1 MKARAA
7 TLQPGD
13 RVLVKIVAFDGKHK
27 ISDRWET
34 NAYIVESQP
43 NPDIP
48 VYTVRPEGGEGSKR
62 TLHRNLLLPI
72 GALPFHSE
80 HHERKKEKQA
90 FKSAT
95 PKTRN
100 SPTNNNCKET
110 DSDQDENNHIS
121 LYFPSDTEMIGI
133 SGGSDM
139 ADTEDMSV
147 RTRVDDDLAGG
158 NFITDSSS
166 EGLAVDDN
174 SSSHDEGNP
183 SVGEEFVS
191 ATSVDD
197 DNQSGHIAE
206 QSGSMSPEHTV
217 TSIDNSSEVSRHT
230 KVESPSNIT
239 TDRLKTENS
248 SLPVP
253 APRSSSRVPK
263 TPTWMTSGDYVMSQ
277 AVNEP
282 DWLTKVRILQSLHMN
297 GDFKNMP
304 DTVSNAII
312 SIMVDTPK

>member
-1 MKARAA
+1 
-7 TLQPGD
+7 
-13 RVLVKIVAFDGKHK
+13 
-27 ISDRWET
+27 
-34 NAYIVESQP
+34 
-43 NPDIP
+43 
-48 VYTVRPEGGEGSKR
+48 
-62 TLHRNLLLPI
+62 
-72 GALPFHSE
+72 
-80 HHERKKEKQA
+80 
-90 FKSAT
+90 
-95 PKTRN
+95 
-100 SPTNNNCKET
+100 
-110 DSDQDENNHIS
+110 
-121 LYFPSDTEMIGI
+121 MIGI

-147 RTRVDDDLAGG
+147 RTRVDHDLAGG

-197 DNQSGHIAE
+197 NDQSGHTAE

-217 TSIDNSSEVSRHT
+217 TSIDNSSEVSSHT
-230 KVESPSNIT
+230 RVERASNIT

-253 APRSSSRVPK
+253 APRRSSRVPK
-263 TPTWMTSGDYVMSQ
+263 TPTLMTSGDYVMFQ

-297 GDFKNMP
+297 GDFKKY
-304 DTVSNAII
+304 A
-312 SIMVDTPK
+312 

>member
-1 MKARAA
+1 
-7 TLQPGD
+7 
-13 RVLVKIVAFDGKHK
+13 
-27 ISDRWET
+27 
-34 NAYIVESQP
+34 
-43 NPDIP
+43 
-48 VYTVRPEGGEGSKR
+48 
-62 TLHRNLLLPI
+62 
-72 GALPFHSE
+72 
-80 HHERKKEKQA
+80 
-90 FKSAT
+90 
-95 PKTRN
+95 
-100 SPTNNNCKET
+100 
-110 DSDQDENNHIS
+110 
-121 LYFPSDTEMIGI
+121 MIGI

-174 SSSHDEGNP
+174 FSSHNEGNP

-191 ATSVDD
+191 ATSTD
-197 DNQSGHIAE
+197 DNDQSGHTAE

-230 KVESPSNIT
+230 RVESPSNIT

-248 SLPVP
+248 YLPVP
-253 APRSSSRVPK
+253 APRRSSRVPK

-282 DWLTKVRILQSLHMN
+282 DWLTKVRILQSLHIN

>member
-1 MKARAA
+1 
-7 TLQPGD
+7 
-13 RVLVKIVAFDGKHK
+13 
-27 ISDRWET
+27 
-34 NAYIVESQP
+34 
-43 NPDIP
+43 
-48 VYTVRPEGGEGSKR
+48 
-62 TLHRNLLLPI
+62 
-72 GALPFHSE
+72 
-80 HHERKKEKQA
+80 
-90 FKSAT
+90 
-95 PKTRN
+95 
-100 SPTNNNCKET
+100 
-110 DSDQDENNHIS
+110 
-121 LYFPSDTEMIGI
+121 MIGI

-147 RTRVDDDLAGG
+147 RTRVDDDLAGR

-197 DNQSGHIAE
+197 NNQSGHTAE

-230 KVESPSNIT
+230 RVESPSNIT

-253 APRSSSRVPK
+253 APRRSSRVPK
-263 TPTWMTSGDYVMSQ
+263 TPTWMTSGDYIMSQ
-277 AVNEP
+277 AINEP
-282 DWLTKVRILQSLHMN
+282 DWLTKVHILQSLHTAN
-297 GDFKNMP
+297 VGLSLTLSQREFKSHAQPMF
-304 DTVSNAII
+304 V
-312 SIMVDTPK
+312 